1 MGNNLTLVVVE
12 SPTKAKTMSG
22 YFQNN
27 FIVLASCGHVRR
39 LPRKSGSVLPTEDF
53 KMIWEDNP
61 NTQKYMSKII
71 EAAVEVDKNKGE
83 IILATDPDRE
93 GESIANHIATILRE
107 KGISSK
113 IKRII
118 FQEITKSKILEA
130 IRNPVEINK
139 DKVDSYF
146 ARLSLDYLVG
156 FTISPLLWTKLKN
169 CKSAGRVQSAVLRAI
184 IERELETIRFK
195 SEKYWTLSSLFLV
208 DNIEY
213 SAQLAEW
220 NKKPLEKFMW
230 TEESV
235 KEAKNVLEK
244 DSYKITSIES
254 KKQTRS
260 PLAPFITSTLQ
271 QEAAK
276 VLGWSSSKV
285 MRTAQRLYEGVSIG
299 KESTGLI
306 TYMRTDSTRISDDSV
321 KQCLE
326 VIKSNFGNE
335 YVCARKFTNK
345 SSTAQDAHEAIRPT
359 NFSLTPE
366 SLKTSLDQDMLRLYN
381 LIWRKAVMSQMSDAE
396 YLITNIFIE
405 GENGKWK
412 IHGRKCQF
420 DGFTKLLYEKE
431 EEIQQ
436 LNNISDKDKVSCK
449 EIKTEEHLTQ
459 PKGRFSES
467 SIIKHMDEV
476 GIGRPSTYA
485 SIIDTLENREYI
497 SRQNKKILPLPKG
510 WIVTGF
516 LDDYLDKYIRDD
528 FTAKMEEDLD
538 KVNLG
543 QINWKDMIGEF
554 WKSFEPQI
562 EKLKIEESKQIIS
575 SISNKYNDYFVG
587 QEASECPNCGEGK
600 KTLCIFKNSEF
611 LGCSRYPSCDW
622 RRGLNQKETKGIGVD
637 PTTNEEIVLKDGKYG
652 KYLNWTESKKNI
664 AVPEYLLKK
673 IDLETAL
680 KLKSL
685 PIILGVH
692 PFTQKEIKL
701 NIGRYG
707 LYLEYNS
714 IYISCKS
721 IGITEMTLEKALEL
735 LGASRKLKKAES
747 EVATKEEKNST
758 PL

>member
-1 MGNNLTLVVVE
+1 MSRDLTLVIVE

-39 LPRKSGSVLPTEDF
+39 LPRKNGSVLPQQDF

-61 NTQKYMSKII
+61 NTQKYIDKII
-71 EAAVEVDKNKGE
+71 EAAKEVDKSKGE

-93 GESIANHIATILRE
+93 GESIGNHIATILRE
-107 KGISSK
+107 KGISCQ

-130 IRNPVEINK
+130 IRNPSEINK
-139 DKVDSYF
+139 NKVDSYF

-156 FTISPLLWTKLKN
+156 FTVSPLLWTKLKS
-169 CKSAGRVQSAVLRAI
+169 CRSAGRVQSAVLRAI
-184 IERELETIRFK
+184 IERELEIIRFK
-195 SEKYWTLSSLFLV
+195 AEKYWTLAALFEI
-208 DNIEY
+208 NKFKY
-213 SAQLAEW
+213 SAQLCEW
-220 NKKPLEKFMW
+220 KKKPLEKFMW

-235 KEAKNVLEK
+235 KEAKQILEK
-244 DSYKITSIES
+244 DPYRISSIET

-260 PLAPFITSTLQ
+260 PAPPFITSTLQ

-276 VLGWSSSKV
+276 VLGWSSSKT
-285 MRTAQRLYEGVSIG
+285 MRTAQRLYEGVSLG

-306 TYMRTDSTRISDDSV
+306 TYMRTDSTRISDDSQ
-321 KQCLE
+321 KQCIQ
-326 VIKSNFGNE
+326 VIKSNFGDE
-335 YVCARKFTNK
+335 YASPRKFANK
-345 SSTAQDAHEAIRPT
+345 SAAAQDAHEAIRPT

-366 SLKTSLDQDMLRLYN
+366 SLKTSLDQDMLRLYD
-381 LIWRKAVMSQMSDAE
+381 LVWRRAMMCQMSDAE
-396 YLITNIFIE
+396 YLVTNIFIE

-431 EEIQQ
+431 EDVQE
-436 LNNISDKDKVSCK
+436 LKNISDKDQTKCEEVK
-449 EIKTEEHLTQ
+449 IEEHLTQ

-467 SIIKHMDEV
+467 SLIKHMDEV

-497 SRQNKKILPLPKG
+497 DRQNKKILPLPKG

-516 LDDYLDKYIRDD
+516 LDDHLNKYIKDD

-543 QINWKDMIGEF
+543 EVNWKDMIGEF
-554 WKSFEPQI
+554 WQSFEPQI
-562 EKLKIEESKQIIS
+562 EKIKTGESKEIIS
-575 SISNKYNDYFVG
+575 DISKKYYDYFVG
-587 QEASECPNCGEGK
+587 QEAPECPNCGEGK
-600 KTLCIFKNSEF
+600 KTLCIFKSSEF
-611 LGCSRYPSCDW
+611 LGCSRYPACDW

-637 PTTNEEIVLKDGKYG
+637 PVTNEEIMLKDGKYG
-652 KYLNWTESKKNI
+652 KYLSWPESKKNI
-664 AVPEYLLKK
+664 AVPEQMLKK
-673 IDLETAL
+673 MDLETAL

-685 PIILGVH
+685 PIILGTH
-692 PFTQKEIKL
+692 PFTKKEIKL

-707 LYLEYNS
+707 LYLEYNG
-714 IYISCKS
+714 IYVSCKS
-721 IGITEMTLEKALEL
+721 IGITEMTLEKALDL

-747 EVATKEEKNST
+747 DAAAKENA